1 MSDTSE
7 SSTPILPPRGQ
18 GPAAL
23 PSRPE
28 DVPAAFAAR
37 FNSGDPEAVAA
48 LYEPRAAF
56 VPASGAPVRGAAA
69 IAAQNA
75 PFLALGLPI
84 AVRTRHVHVAGDGDI
99 ALLVVDWE
107 IGDVRATAT
116 DVARRGADGY
126 WRYVIDSPF
135 GAAPRNDRL
144 TPSGT

>member
-1 MSDTSE
+1 MTE
-7 SSTPILPPRGQ
+7 PSTPILPPT
-18 GPAAL
+18 PL
-23 PSRPE
+23 PTRAE

-37 FNSGDPEAVAA
+37 FNSGDPEAVRA
-48 LYEPRAAF
+48 LYEPGAAF
-56 VPASGAPVRGAAA
+56 VPESGVPVHGDAA

-84 AVRTRHVHVAGDGDI
+84 SVRTRQAHIAGDGDI

-107 IGDVRATAT
+107 IGGEVRATAT

-135 GAAPRNDRL
+135 GAAPRSD
-144 TPSGT
+144 

>member
-1 MSDTSE
+1 MTE
-7 SSTPILPPRGQ
+7 PSTPILPLPDLPRR
-18 GPAAL
+18 A
-23 PSRPE
+23 E

-37 FNSGDPEAVAA
+37 FNSGDPEAVRA
-48 LYEPRAAF
+48 LYEPPAAF
-56 VPASGAPVRGAAA
+56 VPRSGVPVHGDFA

-84 AVRTRHVHVAGDGDI
+84 AVRTRQVHIAGDGDI

-107 IGDVRATAT
+107 IGDEVRATAT

-135 GAAPRNDRL
+135 GAAPRSD
-144 TPSGT
+144 

>member
-1 MSDTSE
+1 MTE
-7 SSTPILPPRGQ
+7 PSTPILPPT
-18 GPAAL
+18 PL
-23 PSRPE
+23 PTRAE

-37 FNSGDPEAVAA
+37 FNSGDPEAVRA

-56 VPASGAPVRGAAA
+56 VPESGVPVHGDAA

-84 AVRTRHVHVAGDGDI
+84 SVRTRQVHIAGDGDI

-107 IGDVRATAT
+107 IGGEVRATAT

-135 GAAPRNDRL
+135 GAAPRSD
-144 TPSGT
+144 

>member
-1 MSDTSE
+1 MTE
-7 SSTPILPPRGQ
+7 PSTPILPP
-18 GPAAL
+18 PAL
-23 PSRPE
+23 PTRAE

-37 FNSGDPEAVAA
+37 FNSGDPEAVRA

-56 VPASGAPVRGAAA
+56 VPESGVPVHGDAA

-84 AVRTRHVHVAGDGDI
+84 SVRTRQVHVAGDGDV

-107 IGDVRATAT
+107 IGDEVRATAT

-135 GAAPRNDRL
+135 GAAPRSD
-144 TPSGT
+144 